1 MSSNTPKH
9 KPTGLIILDGWGY
22 REATDFNAIAQANTP
37 NWDALWSHYPHTLI
51 NTSGSVVGL
60 PAGQMGNSEV
70 GHLNLGAGRVV
81 YQEFTRISKAIDDGD
96 FFHNPV
102 LNNTMEA
109 IAASGK
115 ALHLLAL
122 LSDGGV
128 HSHIYH
134 LKATI
139 KMASDKGV
147 KHIYIHAFTDG
158 RDVAPKSAEDYIGDL
173 ERFLENYPDARI
185 VTLIGRYFALDRDN
199 RWDRVQKAYNLIAKG
214 ESEHTAHRAIAAV
227 EHAYHRGE
235 TDEFL
240 PAIRIGERV
249 EIQDGDAII
258 FTNYR
263 SDRVRQIS
271 RAFIE
276 PEFTGFER
284 ATMPKLSHFVTMT
297 DYHKDFAPKFG
308 AEVAFSSVELT
319 NTFGKYV
326 SKLGLKQLRIA
337 ETEKYAH
344 VTFFMNGGI
353 EIPFEGEDRILVPS
367 PKVATY
373 DLQPEMSASEVSAKL
388 CEAITSGK
396 YDTFICNIANPDMV
410 GHSGD
415 LDACIKAVEA
425 VDKAIGEIV
434 AAMNRVGG
442 EMIITADHGNIEQ
455 LRDPVTNQP
464 HTAHTT
470 NLVPLV
476 VFTTRICTLRDGGAL
491 PDVMPTLLTM
501 MEIALPVEMTGSS
514 LIV

>member
-1 MSSNTPKH
+1 MSSSSPKH
-9 KPTGLIILDGWGY
+9 KPTGLIILDGWGH

-37 NWDALWSHYPHTLI
+37 NWDALWDNYPHTLI
-51 NTSGSVVGL
+51 NTSGNVVGL
-60 PAGQMGNSEV
+60 PEGQMGNSEV

-96 FFHNPV
+96 FFHNDA
-102 LNNTMEA
+102 LNTTMETL
-109 IAASGK
+109 AASGK

-139 KMASDKGV
+139 KMATDKGV

-173 ERFLENYPDARI
+173 ERFLASHPDARI
-185 VTLIGRYFALDRDN
+185 ATLIGRYFALDRDN
-199 RWDRVQKAYNLIAKG
+199 RWDRVQKAYNLIANG
-214 ESEHTAHRAIAAV
+214 DSEHTAHRAINAV
-227 EHAYHRGE
+227 EQAYHRGE
-235 TDEFL
+235 VDEFL
-240 PAIRIGERV
+240 TATRIGERV
-249 EIQDGDAII
+249 EVQDGDAII

-271 RAFIE
+271 RAFID
-276 PEFTGFER
+276 PEFNDFER
-284 ATMPKLSHFVTMT
+284 ARMPKLSHFVSMT
-297 DYHKDFAPKFG
+297 EYHKDFAPKFG
-308 AEVAFSSVELT
+308 VEVAFASVELT
-319 NTFGKYV
+319 NTFGEYV
-326 SKLGLKQLRIA
+326 SRLGLKQLRIA

-373 DLQPEMSASEVSAKL
+373 DLQPEMSAAEVSAKL
-388 CEAITSGK
+388 CEAIISGR

-425 VDKAIGEIV
+425 VDKAIGEVV
-434 AAMNRVGG
+434 AAMRSVGG

-476 VFTTRICTLRDGGAL
+476 VFTDRSCQLREAGAL
-491 PDVMPTLLTM
+491 PDVMPTLLAM
-501 MEIALPVEMTGSS
+501 MAIPQPVEMTGKS